1 MDWKQIYKFID
12 CVANFY
18 SGLFW
23 YVFSISLVI
32 VVFVLIAKYQK
43 KDEGSNWYDLSVVL
57 KRRLE
62 EVVICCLAFPCL
74 LFCLDLIFDG
84 HFNFQIPPIKYIYI
98 IVTLIMLWMFF
109 NVRKGVKRLKRYT
122 GLYVNKNEGND
133 KNSQI
138 RLLKYKDSL
147 NLEYELQKKHLDIL
161 RFLSPISLVPV
172 FIGLVFDKTNQHID
186 WTWYIIV
193 SVIII
198 LFYFY
203 RLYKCYKNM
212 KETIFFISYVN
223 NQLLEFDFNSKL

>member
-1 MDWKQIYKFID
+1 
-12 CVANFY
+12 
-18 SGLFW
+18 
-23 YVFSISLVI
+23 
-32 VVFVLIAKYQK
+32 
-43 KDEGSNWYDLSVVL
+43 
-57 KRRLE
+57 
-62 EVVICCLAFPCL
+62 
-74 LFCLDLIFDG
+74 
-84 HFNFQIPPIKYIYI
+84 
-98 IVTLIMLWMFF
+98 MLWMFF
-109 NVRKGVKRLKRYT
+109 NVRKDVKRLKRY
-122 GLYVNKNEGND
+122 GLYVIKNEGND

-161 RFLSPISLVPV
+161 KFLSPISLVPV

-203 RLYKCYKNM
+203 RLYRCYKNM

-223 NQLLEFDFNSKL
+223 D